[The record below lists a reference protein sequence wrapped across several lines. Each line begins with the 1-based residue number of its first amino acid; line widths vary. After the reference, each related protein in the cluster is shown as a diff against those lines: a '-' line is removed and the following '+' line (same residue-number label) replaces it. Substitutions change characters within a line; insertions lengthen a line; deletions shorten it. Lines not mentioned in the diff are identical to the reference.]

1 VSSTGTSG
9 RFSATDLLPA
19 LAVLAA
25 LGLWELA
32 AGALG
37 EQRLPSLGSLW
48 PAVIDNLHENDIL
61 EFQGGGSDGIWPHLR
76 YTIEQT
82 LLGSAIGVVVG
93 VGIGLVMT
101 RWALAR
107 GLLDVPIQVLR
118 TVPPLAAIP
127 FLLIWFGPTRTA
139 QLGLVAFYVAVMM
152 VVTTVNAVGNLEP
165 VYRRYALTLGA
176 SENRV
181 FRSVVLPAILPD
193 ITGGIRVA
201 VGVAWGIEVVSELA
215 GAREG
220 MGQVFNKMISFQG
233 LDVIVIG
240 IFWVTV
246 AAVIADLLLL
256 LIVRRA
262 TRWTPAN
269 Q

>member
-1 VSSTGTSG
+1 MRRPRWLELRVIWPVVG
-9 RFSATDLLPA
+9 
-19 LAVLAA
+19 VLAA
-25 LGLWELA
+25 LAVWELVS
-32 AGALG
+32 GALG
-37 EQRLPSLGSLW
+37 QSKLPSLASLW
-48 PAVIDNLHENDIL
+48 PDVIDNLHENTIL
-61 EFQGGGSDGIWPHLR
+61 EFQGGGSGGIWPHLM

-82 LLGSAIGVVVG
+82 LIGTAIGVAIG
-93 VGIGLVMT
+93 VGLGLVIA
-101 RWALAR
+101 RWMLVR
-107 GLLDVPIQVLR
+107 GLLEIPIEVLR

-139 QLGLVAFYVAVMM
+139 QLGLVAFYAAVMM
-152 VVTTVNAVGNLEP
+152 VVTTVNAVGNLDP
-165 VYRRYALTLGA
+165 VHRRYARTLGA
-176 SENRV
+176 SENDV

-215 GAREG
+215 GAPKG
-220 MGQVFNKMISFQG
+220 MGQVFDKMISFQG
-233 LDVIVIG
+233 LDVIIIG

-246 AAVIADLLLL
+246 AAAIADLLLVL
-256 LIVRRA
+256 VMRRA